1 MAAEKIRCE
10 VVLFHSLFHLN
21 YNTAMIPYFHSLN
34 SLFYYTTFIYSLFF
48 FIRNGNLRE
57 NVRLKREE
65 LKEQKEMAIF
75 AKRIAVS
82 FWLRNRDSN
91 PNKQSQS
98 LSCYRYTIP
107 QYIRSVIIITQFSA
121 LSSIF
126 FKTAVFLFI
135 RKQKIL
141 IEKFNCE
148 KWKKK
153 IDILRPKIYNYKA
166 VMLIRLSRC
175 GSVW

>member
-1 MAAEKIRCE
+1 MF
-10 VVLFHSLFHLN
+10 L
-21 YNTAMIPYFHSLN
+21 
-34 SLFYYTTFIYSLFF
+34 
-48 FIRNGNLRE
+48 
-57 NVRLKREE
+57 
-65 LKEQKEMAIF
+65 EQKENSGLSKTHCLI
-75 AKRIAVS
+75 
-82 FWLRNRDSN
+82 WLGNRDSN

-107 QYIRSVIIITQFSA
+107 QYIRSVIIITQFPA

-148 KWKKK
+148 K
-153 IDILRPKIYNYKA
+153 
-166 VMLIRLSRC
+166 
-175 GSVW
+175 